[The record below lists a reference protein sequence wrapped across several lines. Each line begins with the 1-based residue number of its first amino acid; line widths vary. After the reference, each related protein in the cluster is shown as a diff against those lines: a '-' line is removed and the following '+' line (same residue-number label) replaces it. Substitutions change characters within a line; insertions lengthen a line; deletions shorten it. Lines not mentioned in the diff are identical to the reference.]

1 MVLRMLYS
9 PPVPFP
15 KAARLLAACALLTVG
30 LSPVALAEAT
40 DVSAVE
46 QEPPTTTEKTAEPA
60 KKPKPAFSSNTFG
73 GLRAR
78 AIGPAIMSGRV
89 SSIDATS
96 TDPLT
101 IYIGAASGGLW
112 KSTDAGTTF
121 KPIFDDHP
129 QSIGVVKLA
138 PSDPSTVWVGTG
150 ESWTRN
156 SVSYGQG
163 VFKSTD
169 AGDSWQLMGLE
180 DTERISTIRIHPK
193 DPNIVY
199 VCATGPLFHD
209 HTARGLFKTTDAGET
224 WNKILY
230 VDEKTGCADM
240 DMDPQEP
247 EVLYAAM
254 WQFRRSAHFFESG
267 GPGSGLFRSTDGGET
282 WQETRQ
288 GLPEGNLG
296 RIAVA
301 VAPSRPNVVYATVE
315 AEHTALYRSDDLGQS
330 WREVNAS
337 QNVQMR
343 PFYFSEL
350 VVDPT
355 DHNRVYKPGFML
367 TISVDGGKSFTSLFG
382 SGFGSSVHPDHHALW
397 INPNNPH
404 EILLGTDGGVYL
416 SQDRAT
422 RWNHLKTLP
431 LSQPYHVNVDN
442 DTPYN
447 VYGGLQDN
455 GSWTGPSRSTG
466 GIVAGAWQ
474 MLSFGDGFWVIPDPE
489 DSNTVYSEIQGG
501 RLLRVDKKLGTA
513 KSIYPFPIDGQ
524 DKLRFNWNSPIYIS
538 PNDPATLYFGSQ
550 FLHRSRDRGESWE
563 TISPDLTT
571 DDPTKQRQRESGG
584 LSIDNSTAE
593 NHCTIF
599 TISESRKNP
608 QVIWV
613 GTDDGN
619 LQISRDAGATW
630 TNVAP
635 NVPEIPAGAWVSEI
649 HAGAHD
655 EATAFATLDGHWTGD
670 FNPYVFKTTD
680 YGKNWT
686 ALGLDS
692 LEGYAHV
699 VKQDP
704 VNPNLLFVGTET
716 GLWISLDGGLQW
728 ARFKE
733 NLPPVPVHDLTIQE
747 REGDLVIATH
757 GRGFYILDDLTP
769 LRALTV
775 DALKETVVLLPSK
788 PAEMFV
794 SGSAFPFSIGAD
806 DEFVGESLSET
817 ASIVYY
823 LSKRHLFG
831 DLKVE
836 IFDASGKLITTLQ
849 GGKRKGINRVSW
861 PMRYKAPKLPAAT
874 NLVPAF
880 SGPRVPEGTYT
891 VKLTKGKT
899 ILEGEVQLVPDQR
912 SPYPEADR
920 KLQQKTALDIYD
932 ALEQLTYLTEN
943 LTTIRDQSRDR
954 AANAKK
960 AADRKKLESLGQ
972 SAEDMRAGLVSTS
985 KAGWLSGDEKLREN
999 LGALF
1004 GSVSS
1009 YDGRPTDSQMEEIEK
1024 LLAQLESAKKQVASL
1039 VQGEL
1044 AAINQLLSKRG
1055 AETIE
1060 LVDETQ
1066 WMAENSGTGASAA
1079 ALLSSKHSREML
1091 RKMLFHSFSGL

>member
-1 MVLRMLYS
+1 
-9 PPVPFP
+9 
-15 KAARLLAACALLTVG
+15 
-30 LSPVALAEAT
+30 
-40 DVSAVE
+40 
-46 QEPPTTTEKTAEPA
+46 
-60 KKPKPAFSSNTFG
+60 
-73 GLRAR
+73 
-78 AIGPAIMSGRV
+78 
-89 SSIDATS
+89 
-96 TDPLT
+96 
-101 IYIGAASGGLW
+101 
-112 KSTDAGTTF
+112 
-121 KPIFDDHP
+121 
-129 QSIGVVKLA
+129 
-138 PSDPSTVWVGTG
+138 
-150 ESWTRN
+150 
-156 SVSYGQG
+156 
-163 VFKSTD
+163 
-169 AGDSWQLMGLE
+169 
-180 DTERISTIRIHPK
+180 
-193 DPNIVY
+193 
-199 VCATGPLFHD
+199 
-209 HTARGLFKTTDAGET
+209 
-224 WNKILY
+224 
-230 VDEKTGCADM
+230 
-240 DMDPQEP
+240 
-247 EVLYAAM
+247 
-254 WQFRRSAHFFESG
+254 
-267 GPGSGLFRSTDGGET
+267 
-282 WQETRQ
+282 
-288 GLPEGNLG
+288 
-296 RIAVA
+296 
-301 VAPSRPNVVYATVE
+301 
-315 AEHTALYRSDDLGQS
+315 
-330 WREVNAS
+330 
-337 QNVQMR
+337 
-343 PFYFSEL
+343 
-350 VVDPT
+350 
-355 DHNRVYKPGFML
+355 
-367 TISVDGGKSFTSLFG
+367 
-382 SGFGSSVHPDHHALW
+382 
-397 INPNNPH
+397 
-404 EILLGTDGGVYL
+404 
-416 SQDRAT
+416 
-422 RWNHLKTLP
+422 
-431 LSQPYHVNVDN
+431 
-442 DTPYN
+442 
-447 VYGGLQDN
+447 
-455 GSWTGPSRSTG
+455 
-466 GIVAGAWQ
+466 

-655 EATAFATLDGHWTGD
+655 EATAFATWDGHWTGD